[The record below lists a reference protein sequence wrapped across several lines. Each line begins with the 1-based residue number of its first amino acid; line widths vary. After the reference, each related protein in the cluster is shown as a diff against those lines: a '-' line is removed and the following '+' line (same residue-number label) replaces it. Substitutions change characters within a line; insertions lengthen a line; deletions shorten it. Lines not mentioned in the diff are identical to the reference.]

1 MGLMD
6 REYMHRTPE
15 EREADYK
22 ARMTEEE
29 KHKRRLTEMSYLM
42 SKGNNLTFSE
52 RQRLNKIFKENHNY
66 MTRKETYSDY
76 CNYDF
81 NTGKTNTSKQ
91 SSPSL
96 KDKKKTNIV
105 PFIIFVTLLI
115 ILVLYF
121 YMNPQLADFNIW
133 N

>member
-22 ARMTEEE
+22 ARMSDEE
-29 KHKRRLTEMSYLM
+29 KHRRRKAEMARLM

-52 RQRLNKIFKENHNY
+52 RRRLNKIFKENHNY

-76 CNYDF
+76 RSYNF
-81 NTGKTNTSKQ
+81 NPGKATAPKQ
-91 SSPSL
+91 ASPSSNR
-96 KDKKKTNIV
+96 KKKSSIV
-105 PFIIFVTLLI
+105 PFIIFMTLLI

-121 YMNPQLADFNIW
+121 YMNPQLADFSIW

>member
-29 KHKRRLTEMSYLM
+29 KHNRRLTEMSYLM

-52 RQRLNKIFKENHNY
+52 RRRLNKIFKENHNY

-76 CNYDF
+76 RNYDF

-91 SSPSL
+91 SSLSR
-96 KDKKKTNIV
+96 KGKKKTNIV
-105 PFIIFVTLLI
+105 PFIIFIALLI